1 MNGSAKLLTA
11 VLMGVTGVYCT
22 LIYKLGESQ
31 GKSDTLH
38 WVTEQIEA
46 AANEMK
52 EKFGLE

>member
-11 VLMGVTGVYCT
+11 ILMGVTGIYGVV
-22 LIYKLGESQ
+22 IYKLGETQ
-31 GKSDTLH
+31 GKSDTLR

-46 AANEMK
+46 ATNEMK